1 MNINATLIGEMITFA
16 ILVWVTMKYIWPP
29 IQKAMRDREKK
40 IVDGLEAAEHGQ
52 KSLQLAEQRAIK
64 QLKEAKAKAG
74 NIIENANMQAAQL
87 VEQGKGK
94 AQQEAKKIFAL
105 AQSDVATE
113 AEKVKQQLRSQ
124 IATLVLAAAEKVL
137 QESIDAAANQKL
149 IDKFIEE
156 I

>member
-29 IQKAMRDREKK
+29 LQKAMRDREKK
-40 IVDGLEAAEHGQ
+40 IADGLEAAERGQ
-52 KSLQLAEQRAIK
+52 KSLQLAEQRATK
-64 QLKEAKAKAG
+64 QLKQAKIEAE
-74 NIIENANMQAAQL
+74 NIKNDANMQAAQL
-87 VEQGKGK
+87 VEKGKEK
-94 AQQEAKKIFAL
+94 AQQEAKKIFTS
-105 AQSDVATE
+105 AQSDIATE
-113 AEKVKQQLRSQ
+113 AEKTKQQLRGQ

-137 QESIDAAANQKL
+137 QGSIDAAANQKL

>member
-29 IQKAMRDREKK
+29 ILKAMRDREKR
-40 IVDGLEAAEHGQ
+40 IADGLEAAERGQ
-52 KSLQLAEQRAIK
+52 KSLQLAEQKVTK
-64 QLKEAKAKAG
+64 QLKQVKIEAG
-74 NIIENANMQAAQL
+74 NIVDEANMRAAQL
-87 VEQGKGK
+87 VEKGKGK
-94 AQQEAKKIFAL
+94 AQQEAKKIFTL
-105 AQSDVATE
+105 AQSDIATE
-113 AEKVKQQLRSQ
+113 TEKAKQQLHGQ

-137 QESIDAAANQKL
+137 QGNIDAAANQKL